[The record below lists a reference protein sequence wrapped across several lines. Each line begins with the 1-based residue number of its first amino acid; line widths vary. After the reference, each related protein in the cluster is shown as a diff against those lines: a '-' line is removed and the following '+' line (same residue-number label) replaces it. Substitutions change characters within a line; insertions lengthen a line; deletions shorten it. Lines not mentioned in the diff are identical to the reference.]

1 MNLASVRSWPVKS
14 NPFSVLRHR
23 DYAVFWTAAV
33 TSDVGTWMQAVTV
46 GVIVAAE
53 TGKASATGLV
63 AAAAFLPQA
72 IGAPVGGVIA
82 DRVDR
87 RQLLRLL
94 LAIQTVNTV
103 VLAAIVA
110 SPHPSPGLM
119 AALVLIQGFTN
130 ALGLPAMGSMLP
142 ELVPREELLSAVA
155 LQMISW
161 NAGRILGP
169 TLAGLIVLVA
179 NPSAVIWTNAVS
191 FVVLLVAIS
200 LLRGSFS
207 GRSPDDDGARRGFLA
222 ELAKGPTTM
231 WRLPAV
237 RVAWLSV
244 AVTQTAGG
252 PIAGLLPIVSHN
264 VFHSGRGLTTVLTTT
279 FGIGALVGA
288 TLSPGLVLWL
298 GRTRTSVLTLIGT
311 ALCSMATV
319 WAPERSLA
327 VPVVFVFGLCFV
339 AMNVAIGGVAHRD
352 APAHLRARVLS
363 MFAAAYGL
371 FFALGVIGMGRL
383 ADHVGLRT
391 GFTIYALA
399 VLALTGTAVVL
410 ARRPLT
416 LLGNGDPTST
426 WALRRETRQN
436 G

>member
-1 MNLASVRSWPVKS
+1 VKS
-14 NPFSVLRHR
+14 NPFAVLRHR
-23 DYAVFWTAAV
+23 DYAIFWTAAV

-87 RQLLRLL
+87 RQLLRVL

-103 VLAAIVA
+103 VLSLIVA

-119 AALVLIQGFTN
+119 ALLVFVQGFTN
-130 ALGLPAMGSMLP
+130 SLGLPAMGSMLP
-142 ELVPREELLSAVA
+142 ELVPRDELLSAVA

-169 TLAGLIVLVA
+169 ALAGLIVLIA
-179 NPSAVIWTNAVS
+179 SPSAVIWTNAVS

-200 LLRGSFS
+200 MLRRSFRAPR
-207 GRSPDDDGARRGFLA
+207 GEGGARRGFLA
-222 ELAKGPTTM
+222 ELAMGPRTM

-319 WAPERSLA
+319 WVPERELA
-327 VPVVFVFGLCFV
+327 VPVVFVFGMCFV

-352 APAHLRARVLS
+352 APPHLRARVLS
-363 MFAAAYGL
+363 LFAAAYGL
-371 FFALGVIGMGRL
+371 FFALGLVGMGRL
-383 ADHVGLRT
+383 ADHVGLRS
-391 GFTIYALA
+391 GFTLYALA
-399 VLALTGTAVVL
+399 VLVLTAAAVIL
-410 ARRPLT
+410 ARHPLT

-426 WALRRETRQN
+426 WARRRETRHTE
-436 G
+436 